1 MVLPIV
7 GLATLGILVFTAT
20 NGFASLLAKLLIFGA
35 GAALL
40 LWVKSAAQKPPR
52 TPAAAGRETR
62 AQPTYQRIA
71 TMVTAVLLAISV
83 ASDIHRFGFPSGAF
97 EWLTSFGGF
106 VIAGAVLWVVVTA
119 VCWVLTNAWTLGAR
133 LVRRGFA

>member
-52 TPAAAGRETR
+52 TPASAGRETR

-71 TMVTAVLLAISV
+71 TNSTAVLLGISV
-83 ASDIHRFGFPSGAF
+83 ASDIHRFGFPSGAL
-97 EWLTSFGGF
+97 EWLIGLGGL
-106 VIAGAVLWVVVTA
+106 VITAAVLWVVVTA
-119 VCWVLTNAWTLGAR
+119 LCWVIGNAWALGAR